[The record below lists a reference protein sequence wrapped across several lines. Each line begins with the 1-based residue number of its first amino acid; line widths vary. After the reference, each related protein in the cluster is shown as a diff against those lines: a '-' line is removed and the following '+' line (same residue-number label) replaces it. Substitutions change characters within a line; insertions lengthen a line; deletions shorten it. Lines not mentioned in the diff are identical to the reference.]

1 MLTNII
7 LLHIYILYKT
17 VFFFFVNAQFNIVC
31 ALRAH
36 LTVTI
41 GIAKR
46 WFGSVWG
53 IIIDILSYFEASTSH
68 ESSQDG
74 RLHSRAVSGLQ
85 WPQ

>member
-46 WFGSVWG
+46 WFGSV
-53 IIIDILSYFEASTSH
+53 
-68 ESSQDG
+68 
-74 RLHSRAVSGLQ
+74 
-85 WPQ
+85 